1 LLGSSQIVQL
11 QRGRDEAASASRTV
25 AADAQ
30 GGDPCPSPIQI
41 EGGTPTMSGNTIG
54 NGGGTDLSGLSA
66 LNDQMTSQFAQINQ
80 EQAKFTEQMNVLK
93 SENTTISQSAKQS

>member
-1 LLGSSQIVQL
+1 
-11 QRGRDEAASASRTV
+11 
-25 AADAQ
+25 
-30 GGDPCPSPIQI
+30 
-41 EGGTPTMSGNTIG
+41 MSGNTIG